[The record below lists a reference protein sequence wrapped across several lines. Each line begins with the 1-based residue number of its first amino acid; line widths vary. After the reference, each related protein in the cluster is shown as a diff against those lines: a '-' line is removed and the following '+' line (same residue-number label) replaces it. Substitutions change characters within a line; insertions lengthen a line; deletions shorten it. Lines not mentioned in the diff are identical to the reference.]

1 MKIYDSAD
9 IDSAWKS
16 AQQAQADGKLSHSTL
31 GNLEPWLT
39 LPHFDHF
46 RCEILQMI
54 QGGRWKQLEDAFW
67 EIIAFG
73 TGGRRGRMGEL
84 GTATMNARTV
94 AESAYGLGAY
104 FMSTNDGKPGTAVIA
119 HDSRNRSTEFA
130 KITAS
135 VFAAQGFTVYFFSSH
150 RSTPELSFAVRY
162 LKCDVGVVISA
173 SHNPPSD
180 NGFKAYWSYG
190 GQVLAPHDKGI
201 VDHVYKAK
209 NIPMIKFDEGVSAG
223 KIKVIDKE
231 IDDAYVSAVLSLSLS
246 ENRDLKAIYTP
257 LHGVGET
264 CCYKVLMAAGFKGVE
279 ILEEQR
285 APDGNFP
292 NVDANFPNPER
303 PEVFKQAIARAKQ
316 TGAYLIMASDP
327 DADRLGVCVLD
338 KTTDEFVHLTGNRI
352 GALIA
357 DYIISKRAAKGD
369 LTPEHYVVET
379 LVTTPLIGDIARTH
393 GLKVVDNLLV
403 GFKYIGQTM
412 DQLGADKFVFGAE
425 ESLGYLAGGYARDKD
440 AGIASLYIA
449 EHAAELHAQGKTL
462 LDRLDELALTHGYYL
477 EGQISKTCPGA
488 DGKAQIVKLMAAFR
502 RNPPLLLAGIEMAS
516 VEDYGTHEIRTLP
529 TNAKQNDLPEP
540 KGDLMI
546 FDSKPAD
553 TQIRLAVRPSGT
565 EPKIKFYLFAK
576 SMVGAAEDLEAVKRQ
591 TQERLT
597 DFQNALSTWM
607 DDVLAS

>member
-9 IDSAWKS
+9 IETAWQS
-16 AQQAQADGKLSHSTL
+16 AQKAQAEGKLSASTL
-31 GNLEPWLT
+31 GNLQPWLT
-39 LPHFDHF
+39 QAHFDHF

-54 QGGRWKQLEDAFW
+54 QGERWKQLEESFW

-104 FMSTNDGKPGTAVIA
+104 FLSTNDGKPGKAAIA
-119 HDSRNRSTEFA
+119 HDSRNRSSEFA

-135 VFAAQGFTVYFFSSH
+135 VLAAQGFTVYFFSEH

-180 NGFKAYWSYG
+180 NGFKAYWSNG

-201 VDHVYKAK
+201 VDHVYKSTQIA
-209 NIPMIKFDEGVSAG
+209 MVEFDDAVKAG
-223 KIKVIDKE
+223 TIQIIDKE
-231 IDDAYVSAVLSLSLS
+231 IDDAYVQAVLAMSLTD
-246 ENRDLKAIYTP
+246 NRELNAVYTP

-264 CCYKVLMAAGFKGVE
+264 CCYKVLTAAGFKGIE
-279 ILEEQR
+279 ILDEQR
-285 APDGNFP
+285 TPDGNFP

-303 PEVFKQAIARAKQ
+303 PEVFKQAIARAKE
-316 TGAYLIMASDP
+316 TDAGVIMASDP
-327 DADRLGVCVLD
+327 DADRLGVCVKD
-338 KTTDEFVHLTGNRI
+338 KTTGEFVHLTGNRI

-357 DYIISKRAAKGD
+357 DYVISKRAAKGD

-379 LVTTPLIGDIARTH
+379 LVTTPLIADIGRAH
-393 GLKVVDNLLV
+393 GLKVIDNLLV

-412 DQLGADKFVFGAE
+412 DQLGAEKFVFGAE

-440 AGIASLYIA
+440 AGIAALYLA
-449 EHAAELHAQGKTL
+449 ECAAELAAQGKTL
-462 LDRLDELALTHGYYL
+462 LDRLDELALTYGYYL
-477 EGQISKTCPGA
+477 EGQIAKSCPGA
-488 DGKAQIVKLMAAFR
+488 DGKAQILKLMAAFR
-502 RNPPLLLAGIEMAS
+502 KNPPSSLAGIEMAN
-516 VEDYGTHEIRTLP
+516 VEDFGTHEVRTLP
-529 TNAKQNDLPEP
+529 ANTKVNNLPEP
-540 KGDLMI
+540 QGDLMI
-546 FDSKPAD
+546 FTTKPAE

-565 EPKIKFYLFAK
+565 EPKIKFYLFANTK
-576 SMVGAAEDLEAVKRQ
+576 VGAPEDLEAVKLK
-591 TQERLT
+591 TQQRLN
-597 DFQNALSTWM
+597 DFSKALSTWM
-607 DDVLAS
+607 DEVIAS